1 MQKNIQI
8 FDVVILNNGNKAII
22 LGKENNTYLTEIVN
36 KKGERIS
43 VENITTEQIK
53 EVIYRHK

>member
-43 VENITTEQIK
+43 VENITIEQIK